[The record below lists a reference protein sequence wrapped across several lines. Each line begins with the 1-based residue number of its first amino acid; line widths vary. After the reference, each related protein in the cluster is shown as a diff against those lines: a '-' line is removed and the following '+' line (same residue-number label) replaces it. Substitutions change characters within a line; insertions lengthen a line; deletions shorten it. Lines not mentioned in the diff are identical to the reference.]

1 MKTKTILSLTAILLT
16 GCAHEKHLA
25 QEYPYHEPLS
35 SPGKTF
41 SGLPPAVQ
49 SSIRAQVGAADM
61 FDMIKTTNSPRTIY
75 KITFQESDLFPP
87 LYVAADGSVIYPD
100 LQTVA
105 VSAHADTI
113 GVISGGAESGLK
125 LSDLPIKVATTI
137 QEKAPTAEI
146 AYINKI
152 VKGIQVFYEITFK
165 DPLSNPEMLVAED
178 GSLLKRG
185 R

>member
-61 FDMIKTTNSPRTIY
+61 FDMIKTTNAPRTIY

-165 DPLSNPEMLVAED
+165 DPLSNPGMLVAED